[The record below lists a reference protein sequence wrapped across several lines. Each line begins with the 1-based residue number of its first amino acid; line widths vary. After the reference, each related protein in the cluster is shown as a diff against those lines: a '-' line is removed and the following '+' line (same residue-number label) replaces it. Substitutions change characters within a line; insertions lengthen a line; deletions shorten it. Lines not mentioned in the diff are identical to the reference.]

1 MKIKRQAFK
10 NLNMS
15 DEDIKKRHDLLNR
28 FIKLWDRMENLMGCK
43 IPYSKIKEIT
53 NEMELL
59 EFESVGRDKIFDPNV
74 IYSPTENYNREYTPT
89 I

>member
-15 DEDIKKRHDLLNR
+15 DEDIKKRHDLRNH
-28 FIKLWDRMENLMGCK
+28 FIKLWDRMESLMGCK
-43 IPYSKIKEIT
+43 IPFSKIKEIT
-53 NEMELL
+53 KEMELL
-59 EFESVGRDKIFDPNV
+59 EFESVGRDEIFDPDANYV
-74 IYSPTENYNREYTPT
+74 PIENFNTEYTPT